1 MPLIEEISNGLG
13 GESKTNQMTQEDSNR
28 RNENEKTNNLPK
40 ANAVD
45 IKEVLKTDNN
55 TVSCKKDDGPRMT
68 VDAIKKI
75 CKQHK
80 GYSTPE
86 LNEILYLHFQGFGK
100 IENLELYTGVKCL
113 WLEANGIQEIEN
125 LDNQKELKC
134 LYLQQNLL
142 SCIKNLEPVVQLHT
156 LNVSN
161 NYITKIENLV
171 PSMHTLQI
179 SKNRSVYSNILYPY
193 FIRALLY
200 VFIILP
206 CQTDHSDYINS
217 EFAAHV
223 I

>member
-1 MPLIEEISNGLG
+1 MPLIEEITSEQTTDVIKSIN
-13 GESKTNQMTQEDSNR
+13 EHHTDSNR
-28 RNENEKTNNLPK
+28 QEDENASAKTNGL
-40 ANAVD
+40 D
-45 IKEVLKTDNN
+45 IKEMCTGNKNSVD
-55 TVSCKKDDGPRMT
+55 VKDDGPRMT
-68 VDAIKKI
+68 VEAIKKI

-100 IENLELYTGVKCL
+100 IENLEQYTGVKCL

-142 SCIKNLEPVVQLHT
+142 NEIKNLEPVVQLHT

-179 SKNRSVYSNILYPY
+179 SKNR
-193 FIRALLY
+193 
-200 VFIILP
+200 
-206 CQTDHSDYINS
+206 
-217 EFAAHV
+217 
-223 I
+223 

>member
-1 MPLIEEISNGLG
+1 MPLIEEISIDEI
-13 GESKTNQMTQEDSNR
+13 GEFKSEKEGQNDSNR
-28 RNENEKTNNLPK
+28 QDDNKVASNFPK

-45 IKEVLKTDNN
+45 IKEVLKSDNDKTKSDKN
-55 TVSCKKDDGPRMT
+55 SKDDCPRMT
-68 VDAIKKI
+68 VEAIKKI

-142 SCIKNLEPVVQLHT
+142 SEIKNLEPVIQLHT
-156 LNVSN
+156 LNVCN
-161 NYITKIENLV
+161 NYITKSENLL

-179 SKNRSVYSNILYPY
+179 SKNRFDIS
-193 FIRALLY
+193 FIVCSEL
-200 VFIILP
+200 
-206 CQTDHSDYINS
+206 QT
-217 EFAAHV
+217 
-223 I
+223 